1 MDEVAMEI
9 SVSQFKAK
17 CLSMIEEVAR
27 TGLSLIVTKRGKP
40 IAKVISLVAKE
51 PRSLLGSVEYER
63 EEDLRTLQRAEE
75 IRVDKSRLAGA
86 QREANSQMRALK
98 KVQARRR

>member
-1 MDEVAMEI
+1 MAVKKK
-9 SVSQFKAK
+9 SK
-17 CLSMIEEVAR
+17 
-27 TGLSLIVTKRGKP
+27 KR
-40 IAKVISLVAKE
+40 
-51 PRSLLGSVEYER
+51 RSSTAESPAPFDNKKYER